1 MILETITLQNF
12 GPYRNE
18 TIDLRGIT
26 SGTVCGTN
34 GAGKSSGFLDAP
46 LWALFGKCR
55 IHPDKMITLGE
66 TDMSVALVFRLDQ
79 RYRVT
84 RTRSIRTKA
93 GKSDL
98 HFQVQNGETWSPIGG
113 KSVTDTQAAIDRVI
127 QASYDVCTS
136 TNFLVQGQFDQVS
149 KASPAQRKAL
159 LCDIL
164 GVSRYAEYAVQSR
177 MLGSRADGALTRLV
191 AELDEVQQDA
201 AQHQAAVVA
210 FEEADQNCRVVQA
223 RLKEEEAKQHT
234 RQTQKATIE
243 GTLIA
248 MPVDQS
254 ADLETRVRDLTEA
267 CVSLEKIRAD
277 QSAMMG
283 CEPTLVS
290 AEQELALLN
299 QKLADLKAQRLNLG
313 KRCHALDAEYQ
324 ELQDRQ
330 TSLQV
335 REAHAQH
342 SKAALEVELRSLNE
356 RIQEYEQVIEDAHD
370 RASTVQHLQN
380 LEESKSAL
388 AEALDKSNQALE
400 IVDHKIQEAQASVSD
415 ARAQHEG
422 AKRDIESA
430 KQQIS
435 QWVDRYQKETK
446 TLEEQ
451 CAQAERKANLLVTV
465 PCSVDLQRQCGF
477 TRDALATQEVELPA
491 LRANLAERVTDPE
504 QIAKLSPYVLQ
515 PLLSAESDHS
525 AKLNQATMW
534 LEKFRGEQV
543 EGRRTRDRIHTD
555 LKAMDQSIADTRKTI
570 PDVAYLEK
578 AHADLPGLKTAVE
591 EKEGAFLNLI
601 ANLAVLAQSIAG
613 VPVAEKK
620 EERAAGLRTLHEL
633 DAQIDQ
639 VDTRVTSLRDAVANR
654 PAVDHAK
661 AALPATVKE
670 LEAKEAELQ
679 KARVALHE
687 EQARVAKR
695 DELMQHVSSL
705 ARDMESGATSLSV
718 LADSLQDLT
727 HEKVEQQA
735 VITRT
740 SQAGHRL
747 HDLCKQRD
755 VLKTDIQD
763 YAWLTEA
770 YKRTPILMLENAIPV
785 LEDEANRIL
794 EKISASGMRLHIET
808 QKALKSKDELV
819 DTVDIVVRDRVGER
833 PYEAFSGGERMRL
846 DLALRLSLSKLIA
859 TRSGSKIQTLII
871 DEAFA
876 PLDEDGISRM
886 RSCLAFLEQAY
897 PLVLVITHDDDLRDS
912 LGAQI
917 VVAPGAQGSTVAI
930 TT

>member
-66 TDMSVALVFRLDQ
+66 TDMSVSLVFRLDQ

-98 HFQVQNGETWSPIGG
+98 HFHVQVGEGWAPVGG
-113 KSVTDTQAAIDRVI
+113 KSITDTQAAIERVT

-149 KASPAQRKAL
+149 KATPAQRKTL
-159 LCDIL
+159 LSDIL

-177 MLGSRADGALTRLV
+177 MRGSRAEGELTRLIV
-191 AELDEVQQDA
+191 EIDELHQDA
-201 AQHQAAVVA
+201 ERHGAAVA
-210 FEEADQNCRVVQA
+210 ALQDAERNYQAIQA
-223 RLKEEEAKQHT
+223 RVQEEEAKQRT

-243 GTLIA
+243 GTLAA
-248 MPVDQS
+248 MPADQS
-254 ADLETRVRDLTEA
+254 ADLEARARDLAEA
-267 CVSLEKIRAD
+267 CVGLEKIRAD

-283 CEPTLVS
+283 CEPTLVM

-313 KRCHALDAEYQ
+313 ERCHALDTEYQ

-335 REAHAQH
+335 RENHAQH

-356 RIQEYEQVIEDAHD
+356 RIQEYEQVIEGAHD

-380 LEESKSAL
+380 LETSRTALSAAL
-388 AEALDKSNQALE
+388 EKTNQVIEALDQR
-400 IVDHKIQEAQASVSD
+400 IHEAQASVSD
-415 ARAQHEG
+415 AKTQWEG
-422 AKRDIESA
+422 AKRDVQSTT
-430 KQQIS
+430 QQIG
-435 QWVDRYQKETK
+435 QWVAQYQNETK
-446 TLEEQ
+446 ALAEQ
-451 CAQAERKANLLVTV
+451 IEQAERKTNLLQTV
-465 PCSVDLQRQCGF
+465 PCSVDLQRKCGF
-477 TRDALATQEVELPA
+477 TKDAITTQEVELPA
-491 LRANLAERVTDPE
+491 LK
-504 QIAKLSPYVLQ
+504 QKLSQRTRGTENIERLAPYDIT
-515 PLLSAESDHS
+515 PLLHAQEDLSAR
-525 AKLNQATMW
+525 LNQATMW
-534 LEKFRGEQV
+534 LEKFQTDRAE
-543 EGRRTRDRIHTD
+543 EKRIRDQRQTD
-555 LKAMDQSIADTRKTI
+555 LKAMDQSITDARKTL
-570 PDVAYLEK
+570 PDAAYLEK
-578 AHADLPGLKTAVE
+578 AHADLPGLKTAVR
-591 EKEGAFLNLI
+591 EKEEAFLNLV
-601 ANLAVLAQSIAG
+601 ANLVVLAQSIAG
-613 VPVAEKK
+613 IPVAEKK

-639 VDTRVTSLRDAVANR
+639 VDTRVTNLRHAVTNR

-661 AALPATVKE
+661 AALPATIKE
-670 LEAKEAELQ
+670 LEVKTGELEKAKI
-679 KARVALHE
+679 ALHE

-695 DELMQHVSSL
+695 DELMQQVSSL
-705 ARDMESGATSLSV
+705 SRDMAIGTTSLSV
-718 LADSLQDLT
+718 MADSLQSFVQ
-727 HEKVEQQA
+727 EKAECQA
-735 VITRT
+735 VINRT
-740 SQAGHRL
+740 SHAEIRL
-747 HDLCKQRD
+747 RELCKQRD

-794 EKISASGMRLHIET
+794 DKISASGMRLRIET

-859 TRSGSKIQTLII
+859 TRSGAKIQTLII

-876 PLDEDGISRM
+876 PLDDDGISRM

-917 VVAPGAQGSTVAI
+917 VVAPGADGSTVAI